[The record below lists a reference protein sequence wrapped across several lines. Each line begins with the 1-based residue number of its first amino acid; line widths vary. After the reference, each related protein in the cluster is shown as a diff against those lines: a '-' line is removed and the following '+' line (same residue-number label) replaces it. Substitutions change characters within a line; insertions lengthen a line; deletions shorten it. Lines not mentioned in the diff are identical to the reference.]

1 MDEKRERR
9 WIPGEKADYVK
20 ELVEIINQEERD
32 DQLAEKLSAYHEND
46 IAEAFELLDE
56 KGRRKLYR
64 VLDTEWMSEVFAY
77 LDDVGTYLEELEA
90 DDAADIIENMDADD
104 AVDVL
109 QEVDDNVREKLV
121 SLMNE
126 EATEDIELI
135 CSYQEDQ
142 IGSMMTTNFIEI
154 SRTLTI
160 KQAMRQ
166 LIGHAHV
173 ITPNLTEAAF
183 LLDEPYRPD
192 ISPDGLKE
200 QLRRLAAMG
209 PDRVVITSAPAARP
223 GHCAAVAYDRE
234 QGRFWKMESPYIPAF
249 YPGTG
254 DTFSSVLVGA
264 FLQGDSLPVALE
276 RAVRFVTLGIRVTY
290 GYDTRHSDGVL
301 LERTLPALQD
311 RCAIGEYEAF

>member
-9 WIPGEKADYVK
+9 WIPGEKADSVK

-121 SLMNE
+121 SDGAYLRFGHIHLLCRLLVSLGQRLCTLRHKFKPQQLCKGDN
-126 EATEDIELI
+126 
-135 CSYQEDQ
+135 
-142 IGSMMTTNFIEI
+142 
-154 SRTLTI
+154 SR
-160 KQAMRQ
+160 R
-166 LIGHAHV
+166 V
-173 ITPNLTEAAF
+173 I
-183 LLDEPYRPD
+183 
-192 ISPDGLKE
+192 
-200 QLRRLAAMG
+200 
-209 PDRVVITSAPAARP
+209 V
-223 GHCAAVAYDRE
+223 
-234 QGRFWKMESPYIPAF
+234 
-249 YPGTG
+249 
-254 DTFSSVLVGA
+254 
-264 FLQGDSLPVALE
+264 
-276 RAVRFVTLGIRVTY
+276 
-290 GYDTRHSDGVL
+290 
-301 LERTLPALQD
+301 
-311 RCAIGEYEAF
+311 

>member
-1 MDEKRERR
+1 MNFLAGLLLLLIVILLKMITTANFALLESRFRLYKVWISRKRLS
-9 WIPGEKADYVK
+9 ILI
-20 ELVEIINQEERD
+20 LVE
-32 DQLAEKLSAYHEND
+32 
-46 IAEAFELLDE
+46 
-56 KGRRKLYR
+56 
-64 VLDTEWMSEVFAY
+64 
-77 LDDVGTYLEELEA
+77 
-90 DDAADIIENMDADD
+90 
-104 AVDVL
+104 
-109 QEVDDNVREKLV
+109 
-121 SLMNE
+121 
-126 EATEDIELI
+126 
-135 CSYQEDQ
+135 
-142 IGSMMTTNFIEI
+142 
-154 SRTLTI
+154 
-160 KQAMRQ
+160 AMRQ

-183 LLDEPYRPD
+183 LLGEPYRPD
-192 ISPDGLKE
+192 IPPDALKE
-200 QLRRLAAMG
+200 QLRRLADMG

-223 GHCAAVAYDRE
+223 GHCAAVAYDRR